1 MIEFIISFAI
11 YWIIFSVGIM
21 AGRKKGQME
30 EREACYKWIMRLNC
44 KTLED
49 WQNENDS
56 KTR

>member
-1 MIEFIISFAI
+1 
-11 YWIIFSVGIM
+11 M